1 MNNNKFV
8 YDFKKW
14 LKAQNEIN
22 ENKKLIGNSVTTNL
36 SLKHFCEV
44 ADIIIGNSLKIGKDF
59 IKNGGTVEEIIEN
72 QVLIK
77 SARGRFYLNIND
89 IIEN

>member
-1 MNNNKFV
+1 MNTNKFV

-14 LKAQNEIN
+14 LKSQNELH
-22 ENKKLIGNSVTTNL
+22 ENSKLVGSVVMTKL

-44 ADIIIGNSLKIGKDF
+44 ADGIDGNVMRVGKHF
-59 IKNGGTVEEIIEN
+59 IKNGGVVEEIVEN

-77 SARGRFYLNIND
+77 CGKNKFYLNVND
-89 IIEN
+89 VIES